1 MYRYGPHI
9 GLGTILIIALL
20 VWLLFFHH

>member
-1 MYRYGPHI
+1 MGHYGPHI